1 MKRRKLRGYVIP
13 TICLILICTIIFS
26 SYKMYE
32 ILSYKPVE
40 EDIQS
45 EPVINNNYDNDEFVN
60 ATTTSN
66 SIIRPYT
73 SDSVT
78 ATIPFYNRE
87 GTEEEQT
94 AALIYYE
101 GIYMQNTG
109 VLYTANEAFD
119 CVAVL
124 DGVVKNIKEDSIM
137 GNIVEIEHTN
147 SLTTIYQNLGEVKV
161 TIGASVKQGDVIAVS
176 GNNTL
181 TSDNSNALHF
191 EVFYKGELINPEE
204 FYLYDYKEVIN
215 E

>member
-1 MKRRKLRGYVIP
+1 MKKRKLRGYVIP
-13 TICLILICTIIFS
+13 TICLILICTILFS
-26 SYKMYE
+26 GYKMYE
-32 ILSYKPVE
+32 ILTYQSPIQNDD
-40 EDIQS
+40 DIT
-45 EPVINNNYDNDEFVN
+45 PVINEEGNNIINV
-60 ATTTSN
+60 TTTN
-66 SIIRPYT
+66 KIIRPYT
-73 SDSVT
+73 LESVT
-78 ATIPFYNRE
+78 STIPFYNRE

-109 VLYTANEAFD
+109 VLYTANEEFD

-137 GNIVEIEHTN
+137 GNVVEIEHSN

-161 TIGASVKQGDVIAVS
+161 TVGASVKQGDVLATS
-176 GNNTL
+176 GKNTL
-181 TSDNSNALHF
+181 TSNDSNALHF

-204 FYLYDYKEVIN
+204 FYLYDYKEVT

>member
-45 EPVINNNYDNDEFVN
+45 EPVINNNYDNDEIVN

-66 SIIRPYT
+66 SIIRPYA

-101 GIYMQNTG
+101 GIYMQNSG
-109 VLYTANEAFD
+109 VDYSSEESFDVLSSLSGTVTDVKEDTLLGKTVEIRNSSEVVTLYQCLSDVSVKKGDTIAQGQVIAQSGTCALNGD
-119 CVAVL
+119 
-124 DGVVKNIKEDSIM
+124 VKN
-137 GNIVEIEHTN
+137 G
-147 SLTTIYQNLGEVKV
+147 
-161 TIGASVKQGDVIAVS
+161 
-176 GNNTL
+176 
-181 TSDNSNALHF
+181 LHF
-191 EVFYKGELINPEE
+191 EMYKNGTVINPEK
-204 FYLYDYKEVIN
+204 YYDKSVKELTDN
-215 E
+215 

>member
-204 FYLYDYKEVIN
+204 FYLYDYEEVIN

>member
-1 MKRRKLRGYVIP
+1 MKRKKLRGYVIP
-13 TICLILICTIIFS
+13 TICLILICTILFS
-26 SYKMYE
+26 GYKMYE
-32 ILSYKPVE
+32 ILTYQSPIQNDD
-40 EDIQS
+40 DIT
-45 EPVINNNYDNDEFVN
+45 PVINEEGDNIINV
-60 ATTTSN
+60 TTTN
-66 SIIRPYT
+66 KIIRPYT
-73 SDSVT
+73 LESVT
-78 ATIPFYNRE
+78 STIPFYNRE

-109 VLYTANEAFD
+109 VLYTANEEFD

-137 GNIVEIEHTN
+137 GNVVEIEHSN

-161 TIGASVKQGDVIAVS
+161 TVGASVKQGDVLATS
-176 GNNTL
+176 GKNTL
-181 TSDNSNALHF
+181 TSNDSNALHF

-204 FYLYDYKEVIN
+204 FYVYDYKEVT

>member
-1 MKRRKLRGYVIP
+1 MKRKKLRGYVIP
-13 TICLILICTIIFS
+13 TICLILICTILFS
-26 SYKMYE
+26 GYKMYE
-32 ILSYKPVE
+32 ILTYQSPIQNDD
-40 EDIQS
+40 DIT
-45 EPVINNNYDNDEFVN
+45 PVINEEGDNIINV
-60 ATTTSN
+60 TTTN
-66 SIIRPYT
+66 KIIRPYT
-73 SDSVT
+73 LESVT
-78 ATIPFYNRE
+78 STIPFYNRE

-109 VLYTANEAFD
+109 VLYTANEEFD

-137 GNIVEIEHTN
+137 GNVVEIEHSN

-161 TIGASVKQGDVIAVS
+161 TVGASVKQGDVLATS
-176 GNNTL
+176 GKNTL
-181 TSDNSNALHF
+181 TSNDSNALHF

-204 FYLYDYKEVIN
+204 FYLYDYKEVT

>member
-45 EPVINNNYDNDEFVN
+45 EPVINNNYDNDEIVN

-161 TIGASVKQGDVIAVS
+161 TIGASVKQGDVVAVS

-204 FYLYDYKEVIN
+204 FYLYDYEEVIN